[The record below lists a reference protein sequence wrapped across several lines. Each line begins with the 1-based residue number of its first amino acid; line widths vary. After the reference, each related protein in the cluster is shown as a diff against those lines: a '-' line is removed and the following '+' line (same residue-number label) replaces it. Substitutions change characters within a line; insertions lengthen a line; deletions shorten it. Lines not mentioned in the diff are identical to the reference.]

1 MEIFLMSSARA
12 TGTTNRLAGESS
24 PYLLLHQH
32 NPVDWYPWGEEA
44 IEKARR
50 EDKPIFLSV
59 GYSTCYWC
67 HVMERESFS
76 NPAIAEV
83 MNREFVNIKLDREE
97 RPDLDEIYMAATQI
111 LTEQGGWPNSV
122 FLNTE
127 LKPFFA
133 GTYFPP
139 EDKWGRPGFGTVLA
153 GLAEAWKTRRSDV
166 DAQAEEM
173 AGAMRRFLE
182 DRARPS
188 DAPPGA
194 EVAVRAVETL
204 GRRFDPEWGGF
215 GGAPKFP
222 TPSNLFLCLE
232 MMGDHPEAAEMLT
245 ATLDQMARGGIYD
258 QLGGGFHRYAT
269 DREWKI
275 PHFEK
280 MLYDNGFLLEI
291 YARHH
296 ALTGDRQSA
305 RIVRETA
312 EWIAREMTSPE
323 GAFFSA
329 IDAETHGHEGEF
341 YVWTREEIYDVLGR
355 EDFAFCAP
363 LLGFDGPAFF
373 EQTHYVLHLPE
384 RLDAAA
390 TRRRM
395 SEDELMRDLKL
406 AEAKLF
412 EARSRRERPLTDDKV
427 LTDWNGM
434 TITGLAVAGALLN
447 EPEYVARAARA
458 ASFILETLRPA
469 GGPLLHA
476 WRQGQGKIAA
486 YLGDY
491 AFFVRGLLALHRAS
505 GEERWLQAAAE
516 LTEEQIRRLRDPNGG
531 FFVAGES
538 PDVLFRSKDVF
549 DGATPSGNAVAL
561 LNLLDLAERTG
572 EAMWRNEARFALQS
586 FGTVLQTHT
595 EAMRMMTIAA
605 RRYRTAD
612 GAELRRTGEEV
623 AESPEKLAAIERS
636 AEAPGTHALEDMEA
650 SLVTLHLHQSEERDG
665 WRPFRLEVHVEPG
678 WHLQANPASAEYLV
692 ATTLRAEGAELR
704 EVRYPQGTPLES
716 SFEREPIAVYDGAFE
731 ITGEVRPD
739 GVGGRLVLQFQVCD
753 DKRCLPE
760 VEREVALLPM

>member
-1 MEIFLMSSARA
+1 MSAHA

-76 NPAIAEV
+76 NLQIAEL
-83 MNREFVNIKLDREE
+83 MNREFVSIKLDREE

-111 LTEQGGWPNSV
+111 LTSQGGWPNSV
-122 FLNTE
+122 FLNTA
-127 LKPFFA
+127 LMPFFA

-139 EDKWGRPGFGTVLA
+139 EDRWGRPGFGSVLT

-194 EVAVRAVETL
+194 EVALRSLESL
-204 GRRFDPEWGGF
+204 SRRFDRTWGGF
-215 GGAPKFP
+215 GDAPKFP
-222 TPSNLFLCLE
+222 TPSNLYLCLE
-232 MMGDHPEAAEMLT
+232 MAGEPEAAEML
-245 ATLDQMARGGIYD
+245 AVTLDQMARGGIYD

-269 DREWKI
+269 DGEWKI

-296 ALTGDRQSA
+296 ALTGDPQSA

-323 GAFFSA
+323 GAFYSA
-329 IDAETHGHEGEF
+329 IDAETHGHEGAF
-341 YVWTREEIYDVLGR
+341 YVWTREELYDVLGR
-355 EDFAFCAP
+355 EDFAFLAP
-363 LLGFDGPAFF
+363 ILGFDKQPFF
-373 EQTHYVLHLPE
+373 ETTQYVLHLPL
-384 RLDAAA
+384 RLEEAAGK
-390 TRRRM
+390 RRM
-395 SEDELMRDLKL
+395 GEDELISEVKL
-406 AEAKLF
+406 LEAKLF
-412 EARSRRERPLTDDKV
+412 EARSRRERPLTDDKI

-434 TITGLAVAGALLN
+434 TITGLAVAGALLG
-447 EPEYVARAARA
+447 EREYVERAARA

-476 WRQGQGKIAA
+476 WRKGQGKIAA

-491 AFFVRGLLALHRAS
+491 AFFVRGLLALHRAT
-505 GEERWLQAAAE
+505 EDDRWLRAAAE
-516 LTEEQIRRLRDPNGG
+516 LTEEQIGRLRDLHGG

-549 DGATPSGNAVAL
+549 DGATPSGNAVAV
-561 LNLLDLAERTG
+561 LNLLELAERTG
-572 EAMWRNEARFALQS
+572 DAIWRAEARFALQA
-586 FGTVLQTHT
+586 FGTVIQTHN
-595 EAMRMMTIAA
+595 EAMRMMTIAV
-605 RRYRTAD
+605 RRYHWLVESLDTTLGEGGLEAPE
-612 GAELRRTGEEV
+612 EL
-623 AESPEKLAAIERS
+623 APLERS
-636 AEAPGTHALEDMEA
+636 GDSPGAHALEDMAA
-650 SLVTLHLHQSEERDG
+650 SLLSLHLHMDPESDG
-665 WRPFRLEVHVEPG
+665 WRPFRLTVAVEAG
-678 WHLQANPASAEYLV
+678 WHLQANPASEKFLIP
-692 ATTLRAEGAELR
+692 TTLRAEGAELR
-704 EVRYPQGTPLES
+704 NVRYPEGHRLES
-716 SFEREPIAVYDGAFE
+716 RISDHLSVYDGTVE
-731 ITGEVRPD
+731 ITGEVSHAALA
-739 GVGGRLVLQFQVCD
+739 GRLVLAFQACD
-753 DKRCLPE
+753 DSRCLPE
-760 VEREVALLPM
+760 AEREVALLPM